1 MQEIIYHFGT
11 REPHAFS
18 DHLPFL
24 VGRFFFFPP
33 CLVGALSDLDMYQYH
48 VYAKSMHNLDTCTRW
63 FAPNIDIDL

>member
-24 VGRFFFFPP
+24 VGRFFFFHR
-33 CLVGALSDLDMYQYH
+33 ALF
-48 VYAKSMHNLDTCTRW
+48 V
-63 FAPNIDIDL
+63 P